1 MNRLSR
7 IFLSTSSAFKM
18 VKPVKIGTHDGAFH
32 CDEVFACVMLR
43 MLPEFSKGEIVRT
56 RKPELLAECDVVVD
70 VGGVYDH
77 AAKRS
82 PTPLQGLR
90 LKYKYLYFLGTTTT
104 KRPLSRMPPQ
114 CRRARS
120 GRRN

>member
-1 MNRLSR
+1 MNLIKRV
-7 IFLSTSSAFKM
+7 FLSTSSALNM

-43 MLPEFSKGEIVRT
+43 MLPEFSSAPIVRT

-70 VGGVYDH
+70 VGAVYDH

-82 PTPLQGLR
+82 GQLFSFVSLLVP
-90 LKYKYLYFLGTTTT
+90 
-104 KRPLSRMPPQ
+104 
-114 CRRARS
+114 
-120 GRRN
+120 